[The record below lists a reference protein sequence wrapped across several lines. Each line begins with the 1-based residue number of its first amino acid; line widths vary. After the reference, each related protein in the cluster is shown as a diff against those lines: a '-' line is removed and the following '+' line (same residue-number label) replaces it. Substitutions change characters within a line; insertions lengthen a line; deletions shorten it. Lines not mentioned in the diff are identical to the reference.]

1 MSDAGS
7 EKRLPPQTL
16 RHRLGKVQ
24 VPLALGMTFVWML
37 LFDGFQWRPE
47 SLGLFVLGFAISILI
62 IVVFPM
68 PPISP
73 GFRLRPLQTLWMVG
87 YIAWQM
93 VIASVQVTVQVFRR
107 GTVKSS
113 VIRMPLRTDSD
124 LMLVCTAIVTTV
136 IPGSVIIEVAQED
149 HVLFVHI
156 LGADDEAGVERARR
170 EIFLLE
176 ERIVRALGTRQNVV
190 DLDAA
195 LAADRKEHV

>member
-7 EKRLPPQTL
+7 EKRVRAQTL
-16 RHRLGKVQ
+16 RHRLGRIQ
-24 VPLALGMTFVWML
+24 IPLALGLTFVWML
-37 LFDGFQWRPE
+37 LFDGFQWRQE
-47 SLGLFVLGFAISILI
+47 SLGLFVLGFLVSITI

-73 GFRLRPLQTLWMVG
+73 GFRMRPLQTVWMVSH
-87 YIAWQM
+87 IAWQM
-93 VIASVQVTVQVFRR
+93 IIASIQVTMQIFQRE
-107 GTVKSS
+107 TVKSS
-113 VIRMPLRTDSD
+113 VIKMPLRTDSD

-136 IPGSVIIEVAQED
+136 IPGSVIIEVAPEE

-156 LGADDEAGVERARR
+156 LGAKDKAEVEEARKGV
-170 EIFLLE
+170 FKLE

-195 LAADRKEHV
+195 LADRKEPV